1 MAVGLVLDVKV
12 LILLVDAV
20 RGTLFPLR
28 LAGRLLTAALVLL
41 NLFFVHSEG
50 GLRESGILS
59 REV

>member
-12 LILLVDAV
+12 LVFLVDAV
-20 RGTLFPLR
+20 RGTLLPLR

-50 GLRESGILS
+50 GLGESGILS